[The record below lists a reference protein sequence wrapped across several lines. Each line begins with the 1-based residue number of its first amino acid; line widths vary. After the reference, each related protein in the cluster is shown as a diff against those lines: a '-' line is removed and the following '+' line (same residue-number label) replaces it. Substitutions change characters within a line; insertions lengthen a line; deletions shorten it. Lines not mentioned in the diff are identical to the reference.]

1 MLEMPDGNI
10 VLPCPPQNAR
20 KVAKGRRNH
29 FTGQTNVGAQEE
41 SGMDIESY
49 TELQVLLALLARPG
63 TVHVENQV
71 EFAFTGP
78 DGGTDRHFF
87 DFRATKADG
96 SRTAIMVKAA
106 YRFRQASIHDQLT
119 YIASQVTKSFA
130 DSVEV
135 LTEKNLVPS
144 EIHNAEMMHQMR
156 RPVPDVDAAAR
167 RAIRDIRG
175 HVLIRD
181 LVEIIGHAGDGF
193 QAVVRLIRSHELKL
207 TRRERIS
214 YETYVTRSNQDA

>member
-1 MLEMPDGNI
+1 MLELPDGNI
-10 VLPCPPQNAR
+10 VLPRPPQNAR

-29 FTGQTNVGAQEE
+29 FTGQTNVGADEE

-71 EFAFTGP
+71 EFSFTAP
-78 DGGTDRHFF
+78 DGGTNRHFF

-106 YRFRQASIHDQLT
+106 YRFGQAKMREELS
-119 YIASQVTKSFA
+119 YIASKVPKSFA
-130 DSVEV
+130 DRVEV
-135 LTEKNLVPS
+135 VTEKNLLPS
-144 EIHNAEMMHQMR
+144 EIYNSEMMHQMR
-156 RPVPDVDAAAR
+156 RPVPDADAAAR
-167 RAIRDIRG
+167 QAIRNIRG

-181 LVEIIGHAGDGF
+181 LVEVIGYGGDGF
-193 QAVVRLIRSHELKL
+193 QALVRLIRSHELKL

-214 YETYVTRSNQDA
+214 YETYVTRSHYDA

>member
-10 VLPCPPQNAR
+10 VLPHPPQNAR
-20 KVAKGRRNH
+20 KVAKGRREH
-29 FTGQTNVGAQEE
+29 FTGQTNVGADEE

-49 TELQVLLALLARPG
+49 TELQVLLAFLARPG

-71 EFAFTGP
+71 KFAFTGR
-78 DGGTDRHFF
+78 DGGTDHHFF

-106 YRFRQASIHDQLT
+106 YRFRQSKIREELV
-119 YIASQVTKSFA
+119 YIASQVPKSFA
-130 DSVEV
+130 DKVEV
-135 LTEKNLVPS
+135 VTEKNLVPS
-144 EIHNAEMMHQMR
+144 EIYNAEMMHQMR

-167 RAIRDIRG
+167 QAIRNIRG

-181 LVEIIGHAGDGF
+181 LVETIGHSGAGF
-193 QAVVRLIRSHELKL
+193 QALVRLIRSHELKL
-207 TRRERIS
+207 TCQERIS
-214 YETYVTRSNQDA
+214 YETYVTRSHQDA